1 MSYTP
6 YYPPCPWPH
15 PWRGYY
21 IDAYG
26 VAVAHGFQ
34 GTPEEW
40 LASLVGPTGP
50 AGTGIEVLGQY
61 DSLAELE
68 EAVPEPEI
76 GNSYYV
82 GTEPPYELYT
92 WLVVDGKP
100 EWHSYGMTHWPYRPD
115 RLTGP
120 AGHYRA
126 DRTDRPDWSA
136 GHTGA
141 NRPAGPRRASLDDT
155 GARRRD
161 RPDGPDGP
169 DRGGLGSARASGPHR
184 PHRPHRPAGRGIH
197 RAGPPG
203 CNGRYGPDRPHR
215 PHRPHRP
222 AGRGIRRAGSPGCNR

>member
-61 DSLAELE
+61 DTLEELE
-68 EAVPEPEI
+68 QAVPAPEI

-92 WLVVDGKP
+92 WLVVDGTP
-100 EWHSYGMTHWPYRPD
+100 E
-115 RLTGP
+115 
-120 AGHYRA
+120 
-126 DRTDRPDWSA
+126 
-136 GHTGA
+136 
-141 NRPAGPRRASLDDT
+141 
-155 GARRRD
+155 
-161 RPDGPDGP
+161 
-169 DRGGLGSARASGPHR
+169 
-184 PHRPHRPAGRGIH
+184 
-197 RAGPPG
+197 
-203 CNGRYGPDRPHR
+203 
-215 PHRPHRP
+215 
-222 AGRGIRRAGSPGCNR
+222 

>member
-61 DSLAELE
+61 DTLE
-68 EAVPEPEI
+68 ELQQAVPSPEI

-92 WLVVDGKP
+92 WLAVDGTP
-100 EWHSYGMTHWPYRPD
+100 EWHNYGM
-115 RLTGP
+115 LTGP
-120 AGHYRA
+120 IGP
-126 DRTDRPDWSA
+126 TGPTGSQ
-136 GHTGA
+136 GPQGTIGPTGPTGPTGA
-141 NRPAGPRRASLDDT
+141 QGLQGPIGPQGPEGQAATIPGPT
-155 GARRRD
+155 G
-161 RPDGPDGP
+161 PT
-169 DRGGLGSARASGPHR
+169 
-184 PHRPHRPAGRGIH
+184 
-197 RAGPPG
+197 
-203 CNGRYGPDRPHR
+203 
-215 PHRPHRP
+215 
-222 AGRGIRRAGSPGCNR
+222 

>member
-61 DSLAELE
+61 DSLEELE
-68 EAVPEPEI
+68 QAVPAPKI

-82 GTEPPYELYT
+82 GTEPP
-92 WLVVDGKP
+92 
-100 EWHSYGMTHWPYRPD
+100 
-115 RLTGP
+115 
-120 AGHYRA
+120 
-126 DRTDRPDWSA
+126 
-136 GHTGA
+136 
-141 NRPAGPRRASLDDT
+141 
-155 GARRRD
+155 
-161 RPDGPDGP
+161 
-169 DRGGLGSARASGPHR
+169 
-184 PHRPHRPAGRGIH
+184 
-197 RAGPPG
+197 
-203 CNGRYGPDRPHR
+203 
-215 PHRPHRP
+215 
-222 AGRGIRRAGSPGCNR
+222 

>member
-61 DSLAELE
+61 DSLEELE
-68 EAVPEPEI
+68 QAVPAPKI
-76 GNSYYV
+76 GDSYYV

-92 WLVVDGKP
+92 WLVVDGTP
-100 EWHSYGMTHWPYRPD
+100 EWHSYGM
-115 RLTGP
+115 LTGP
-120 AGHYRA
+120 IGPTGEAGLRA
-126 DRTDRPDWSA
+126 RLLEPV
-136 GHTGA
+136 
-141 NRPAGPRRASLDDT
+141 
-155 GARRRD
+155 
-161 RPDGPDGP
+161 
-169 DRGGLGSARASGPHR
+169 
-184 PHRPHRPAGRGIH
+184 
-197 RAGPPG
+197 
-203 CNGRYGPDRPHR
+203 
-215 PHRPHRP
+215 
-222 AGRGIRRAGSPGCNR
+222 